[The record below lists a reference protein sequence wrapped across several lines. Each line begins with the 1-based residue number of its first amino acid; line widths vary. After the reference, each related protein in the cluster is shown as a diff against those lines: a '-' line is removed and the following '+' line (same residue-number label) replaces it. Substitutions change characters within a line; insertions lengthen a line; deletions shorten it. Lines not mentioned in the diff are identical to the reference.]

1 VKAIFGCNGA
11 VWVGRADGSSGSI
24 TPSQVQAA
32 AQVAQAVRA
41 LAAAGQVVSPAAV
54 EHALAAAA
62 TAQ

>member
-1 VKAIFGCNGA
+1 

-24 TPSQVQAA
+24 MHSQVQAA

-54 EHALAAAA
+54 EHAFAA
-62 TAQ
+62 TAAAQ